1 MAAALSGSAMSMSG
15 SWQSVTAANQTPA
28 ALQSPSSARAAA
40 QTTSTFRIVTYAGT
54 HIYCSAPSPADR
66 DVWLAALHA
75 GLESCMMSV
84 SEVLTEVQVNSTSAV
99 CFTTSSTT
107 EEGEGDGDGGAGGG
121 RSDIGSGG
129 RRNAPSI
136 PTTTELVR
144 EPSLS
149 VSEQTIL
156 TPPISQKRGIGSS
169 FRRKLLA
176 AQHQSGASAAAAAV
190 VSQAGPISSFGYAAP
205 YESLSPPAPKH
216 CISCGRYPPQTA
228 YRPQSCPLAQY
239 GMETRVDTCAEC
251 LISQGLLGHVKMMTG
266 MYSSDALERSA
277 LVRGRELVRE
287 CIDEAVR
294 VEEEELLARRKK
306 MEQELREKSEKEL
319 LALVKEAGAKE
330 IYADSHATSTKD
342 DPGTAD
348 AGGADAVS
356 VEAGT
361 DDEDVAAVRKA
372 IAEAEM
378 ELSGD
383 SGGTANEAE
392 GDSNSSGEGTAGS
405 SSWTA
410 VNSHT
415 TAESDLIVDGAE
427 DSTDS
432 SGKAKAASVGS
443 PLSGSWAD
451 VPTTAALPL
460 QGHTGR
466 QAWVSLPPLP
476 ATTVALLELIGSP
489 NFQTLRRRSRV
500 LDQNCKRLENGVYG
514 GNDAASE
521 FLEILEEHARE
532 ASVRG
537 MGNIGG
543 VNAEAI
549 ELKKQALALS
559 ANLGSTVRLLKESA
573 LGQKGP
579 PSTETLASI
588 LEYLLDVVEDGDL
601 ASVGFFW
608 PQLRQIHLNM
618 LPALDVGSLVRVE
631 LVEDFLLT
639 VAVQHSV
646 HLALELVWGCIADL
660 EESLGSPNTASYD
673 CRRRR
678 FAVLRFVCELESLL
692 FDFDGGWGGGSVS
705 LRSMLSPSQHQAI
718 LIKDAFCV
726 LQLHRMYGSH
736 HLSRSARLNKLKKE
750 ADREEKEIKELEAD
764 RDRVLDTVWSDS
776 ASNSSSSSS
785 SHADTGAEIVASAP
799 PPAASLDAPD
809 ALVASRARTMT
820 TESTMEDA
828 AAESVRMARNADY
841 FSTQLMFTR
850 RLGDIAERLRFT
862 DVEKRSA
869 ALQAE
874 LDVLNS
880 SGKMGGDPLNRI
892 CDAEGNAGGLAHV
905 VHVPRNEGHV
915 FRSKER
921 TPVLLLMELIREES
935 DIAVAAIRKSKIA
948 KTKGSEEKFD
958 DGIVGEMKVDKD
970 DVGSV
975 DDKDSNID
983 IFGAGL
989 DDGADVPPSPM
1000 TSSKAKVLSN
1010 SLLDSPRR
1018 KLTEE
1023 SASGVA
1029 GVTDPLCT
1037 PQKEEME
1044 GLVASMMESQLNLP
1058 ELGDHLDLDRTK
1070 QEVGEV
1076 TETPPKKE
1084 REEVDKEK
1092 INKEPVV
1099 AKTEATSPERVDIG
1113 SSSMS
1118 TSASPR
1124 LSPLSRGPV
1133 RRNRSSSNLS
1143 SRKGGLIG
1151 DSCDDSLNLS
1161 AHGEGRR
1168 EVLTT
1173 IFLKGMKSSNAVAR
1187 SAAPAAQR
1195 AVQAMDRQRAFQL
1208 MNQDT
1213 TEEVDEA
1220 SEEDTAALSGAIV
1233 ITSND
1238 GEEVSGEIAT
1248 AAVTSLGDERNKAD
1262 DEAMEALRLL
1272 IIQNRVAQG
1281 NLSAEM
1287 AASFLAS
1294 SEASIM
1300 SPRAGGSTP
1309 ETEGGE
1315 AVDAGDID
1323 PRLAGCGILP
1333 HTVLSALKLWKT
1345 GTITSTELLN
1355 LVQKDNQFLEHS
1367 ALPGAENES
1376 KLMEDSNFWGRFA
1389 FGERWAEK
1397 KARIQTSSEHGST
1410 PGWDLAGVIVK
1421 SNDDLRQESFVMQLI
1436 ELSQEA
1442 FESAG
1447 LELWVHPYRILA
1459 TGRTTGII
1467 EMVRNAMSFDSL
1479 KKRPGYGTAGLRGHL
1494 QRMTEFA
1501 ANPIEAFE
1509 TAQKNFVRSLA
1520 SYSLMSY
1527 LFLFKDRHNGNLLL
1541 DTGGHVIHIDF
1552 GFVFGIAPGGSFSLE
1567 QSTPFKLTE
1576 EMLEVM
1582 GGTRSPLFS
1591 EFVTLFCCGFLA
1603 LQAHAETFITLVEVT
1618 CDGSSFHCFEG
1629 KQPDKVVAE
1638 LRERFCIGLDREAT
1652 VVRALDLIKDATS
1665 SYGTKQY
1672 DYFQYLSQGIAS

>member
-1 MAAALSGSAMSMSG
+1 
-15 SWQSVTAANQTPA
+15 
-28 ALQSPSSARAAA
+28 
-40 QTTSTFRIVTYAGT
+40 
-54 HIYCSAPSPADR
+54 
-66 DVWLAALHA
+66 
-75 GLESCMMSV
+75 MSV

-99 CFTTSSTT
+99 CFTSSSTT
-107 EEGEGDGDGGAGGG
+107 EEGQGDGDGGAGGG
-121 RSDIGSGG
+121 CGTGSGG
-129 RRNAPSI
+129 RRSAPSI

-156 TPPISQKRGIGSS
+156 TPPISQKRGIGSA

-190 VSQAGPISSFGYAAP
+190 VSQAEPVSSFGYAAP

-287 CIDEAVR
+287 CIDEVVR
-294 VEEEELLARRKK
+294 VEEEELLARQKK

-330 IYADSHATSTKD
+330 IYADSDATTSTKD
-342 DPGTAD
+342 GPGAAD
-348 AGGADAVS
+348 TGGADAAS

-410 VNSHT
+410 VNSHA

-432 SGKAKAASVGS
+432 SGKAKDASIGS

-476 ATTVALLELIGSP
+476 ATTAALLELISSP
-489 NFQTLRRRSRV
+489 KFQTLRRRSRV

-514 GNDAASE
+514 GHDAASE

-543 VNAEAI
+543 VSAEAI

-573 LGQKGP
+573 LGQKAP

-660 EESLGSPNTASYD
+660 EESLGTPNTANYA

-705 LRSMLSPSQHQAI
+705 LRSMLSPSQHQAT
-718 LIKDAFCV
+718 LVKDAFCV

-736 HLSRSARLNKLKKE
+736 HLSRSARLNKLRKE
-750 ADREEKEIKELEAD
+750 ADREEKEIKELEAN

-785 SHADTGAEIVASAP
+785 TDAGAEIVASAP
-799 PPAASLDAPD
+799 DPAASLDAPD

-820 TESTMEDA
+820 TESAMDDA
-828 AAESVRMARNADY
+828 AAESIRMAKNADY

-850 RLGDIAERLRFT
+850 RLGDIAERLRFM

-869 ALQAE
+869 SLQAE

-892 CDAEGNAGGLAHV
+892 CDAEGNTGGLAHV

-935 DIAVAAIRKSKIA
+935 DIAAAAIRKSKVA

-970 DVGSV
+970 DAGSV

-1000 TSSKAKVLSN
+1000 TSPKAKVLSN

-1029 GVTDPLCT
+1029 GVTDPVCT

-1044 GLVASMMESQLNLP
+1044 GLVASMMESQLHLP
-1058 ELGDHLDLDRTK
+1058 ELGDDQDLNQTK
-1070 QEVGEV
+1070 QELGEV
-1076 TETPPKKE
+1076 METPSKKE
-1084 REEVDKEK
+1084 REEDDTEK
-1092 INKEPVV
+1092 MNEEPVV

-1113 SSSMS
+1113 SSPTS
-1118 TSASPR
+1118 TSSSPR
-1124 LSPLSRGPV
+1124 MSPLSRGAV

-1151 DSCDDSLNLS
+1151 DSSDDNLNLS

-1213 TEEVDEA
+1213 TEKIDKASDEG
-1220 SEEDTAALSGAIV
+1220 DTAALSGAV
-1233 ITSND
+1233 AITSID

-1248 AAVTSLGDERNKAD
+1248 AAATSLGDERNKAD

-1294 SEASIM
+1294 SEASIT

-1333 HTVLSALKLWKT
+1333 HTVFSALKFWKT

-1410 PGWDLAGVIVK
+1410 PGMGSCW
-1421 SNDDLRQESFVMQLI
+1421 
-1436 ELSQEA
+1436 
-1442 FESAG
+1442 
-1447 LELWVHPYRILA
+1447 
-1459 TGRTTGII
+1459 
-1467 EMVRNAMSFDSL
+1467 
-1479 KKRPGYGTAGLRGHL
+1479 
-1494 QRMTEFA
+1494 
-1501 ANPIEAFE
+1501 
-1509 TAQKNFVRSLA
+1509 
-1520 SYSLMSY
+1520 
-1527 LFLFKDRHNGNLLL
+1527 RHCQ
-1541 DTGGHVIHIDF
+1541 I
-1552 GFVFGIAPGGSFSLE
+1552 
-1567 QSTPFKLTE
+1567 Q
-1576 EMLEVM
+1576 
-1582 GGTRSPLFS
+1582 
-1591 EFVTLFCCGFLA
+1591 
-1603 LQAHAETFITLVEVT
+1603 
-1618 CDGSSFHCFEG
+1618 
-1629 KQPDKVVAE
+1629 
-1638 LRERFCIGLDREAT
+1638 
-1652 VVRALDLIKDATS
+1652 
-1665 SYGTKQY
+1665 
-1672 DYFQYLSQGIAS
+1672 